1 MRSRRF
7 WSYIHRYRRSYLTGY
22 AAGLVSIAMSQ
33 LSPWVLK
40 FAIDGIGRGV
50 APARLA
56 SYAGIL
62 VLLAIGDAA
71 ASYMLRVQIIGAA
84 YRIETDLRSDFFAHL
99 ERLDLRFF
107 QTHRTGDLM
116 ARATND
122 IRAVQRFAGFG
133 LMRSVYTAVMLVASV
148 AFMLTISL
156 PLTIWAMVILPLVV
170 VLFLSLG
177 RQIHRRFD
185 DVQAQFS
192 ALSTRVQES
201 LSGIR
206 VVKAFADEEAE
217 AARFSEETDAVAA
230 ANLRLARIQGALWPA
245 IGLVL
250 GVAAVVLLWQ
260 GGDEVIRGRITLG
273 QMVQFSYYLT
283 RLSGP
288 MVALGWVTSLW
299 QQGRA
304 SMNRLDEIF
313 GTTPQIKDSR
323 DPITLTA
330 VRGEIEFRSVTVA
343 FDGPPVLRDVSLVVP
358 AGQTVAIVGPTG
370 SGKTTLVELIPR
382 LFDPAQG
389 QVLLDGHDVRQI
401 ALPSLRGAV
410 ALVPQETFL
419 FSDTIEEN
427 IGFGLDGAVSGDGYR
442 VAQAAEISQIAGDI
456 KDFPARYDT
465 IVGERG
471 VTLSGGQRQRT
482 AIARAVIRD
491 PRVLILDDAL
501 SSVDTQTERAILD
514 RLRGFMAA
522 RTSLLIS
529 HRISTI
535 RHADR
540 IVVLD
545 QGRIVEQGSHDALL
559 TQNGLYAELYEKQL
573 IREALE
579 AEDVPGVPP

>member
-7 WSYIHRYRRSYLTGY
+7 WSYIQRYRRAYLIGY
-22 AAGLVSIAMSQ
+22 GAGLVSIAMSQ

-40 FAIDGIGRGV
+40 FAIDGIGRGI

-62 VLLAIGDAA
+62 VLLAIADAG
-71 ASYMLRVQIIGAA
+71 ASYMLRMQIIGAA

-99 ERLDLRFF
+99 EQLDLRFF

-156 PLTIWAMVILPLVV
+156 TLTIWTMVILPLVV

-206 VVKAFADEEAE
+206 VVKAFADEQAE
-217 AARFSEETDAVAA
+217 AVRFQEETEAVVI

-245 IGLVL
+245 IGLII
-250 GVAAVVLLWQ
+250 GAASVVLLWQ

-288 MVALGWVTSLW
+288 MIALGWVTSLW

-313 GTTPQIKDSR
+313 GTTPQVKDSR

-330 VRGEIEFRSVTVA
+330 VRGEIEFRHVTVA
-343 FDGPPVLRDVSLVVP
+343 FDGPPVLRDISLVIP

-370 SGKTTLVELIPR
+370 SGKSTLVELIPR
-382 LFDPAQG
+382 LFDPRQG
-389 QVLLDGHDVRQI
+389 QVLLDGRDVRQI
-401 ALPSLRGAV
+401 ALASLRGAV
-410 ALVPQETFL
+410 ALVPQDTFL

-427 IGFGLDGAVSGDGYR
+427 IGFGLDGAASGDGSR

-456 KDFPARYDT
+456 EDFPARYGT
-465 IVGERG
+465 VLGERG

-491 PRVLILDDAL
+491 PRILILDDAL

-529 HRISTI
+529 HRISTV

-540 IVVLD
+540 IVLLD
-545 QGRIVEQGSHDALL
+545 QGCIAEQGSHEALL
-559 TQNGLYAELYEKQL
+559 AQNGLYAELYEKQL

-579 AEDVPGVPP
+579 AEDVPGGPP